1 MKSFLFNWCIPRSL
15 RGQNVQSLSVRA
27 QYGRIGGWA
36 SIITNILL
44 FVAKL
49 IVGLLINSIALLA
62 DSIHSLS
69 DVSTS
74 IIVLIGYRISE
85 KPADREHP
93 FGHQRA
99 EYIATLVIAV
109 LLVVAGV
116 EFIRSAV
123 LRLHNPGITTV
134 TYGVLI
140 FVFLTAIVK
149 YWLGAFAKHIGEL
162 IDSQALRADALHHY
176 TDSISSVLV
185 LLAIGGSKLGYT
197 FLDGVGGILVGVLLI
212 WAGVRIACEAADT
225 LMGKPPTPD
234 LVRKIQQ
241 LCLSVGNVLNTH
253 DIVVHSY
260 GNKKFISV
268 HVEVDQKKSSIIAHD
283 IGDAVESVLTEQLAA
298 YCTVHV
304 DPVDIDSA
312 DVKLA
317 NDIVR
322 GIVTESRDIRDYHD
336 LRLIRKPNHH
346 LLLFD
351 LVLEEQMG
359 KKYEDIQEYRRLN
372 DALRR
377 AFPDCEIMVNIDPAY
392 TFN

>member
-1 MKSFLFNWCIPRSL
+1 VKSFLFNWCIPRSL

-116 EFIRSAV
+116 EFIRSGAG
-123 LRLHNPGITTV
+123 RLNNPGLVTV

-140 FVFLTAIVK
+140 FVFLTVIVK

-162 IDSQALRADALHHY
+162 IDSQAL
-176 TDSISSVLV
+176 ILV

-212 WAGVRIACEAADT
+212 WAGVRIARKAADT
-225 LMGKPPTPD
+225 LMGKPPTQEF
-234 LVRKIQQ
+234 VRKIQQ
-241 LCLSVGNVLNTH
+241 LCFSVSVGNVLNTH

-322 GIVTESRDIRDYHD
+322 EIVAESRDIRDYHD